1 MNEHVKKLAEDAGF
15 VLWKNEDW
23 NPGDVI
29 DWASRYDN
37 EFVDYT
43 HALVEDVF
51 LKIRDISTQ
60 NSAVTHEELKNT
72 VLEFYKD
79 KSNA

>member
-1 MNEHVKKLAEDAGF
+1 MNDNIKRLAEQAEF
-15 VLWKNEDW
+15 VLWADEDW

-29 DWASRYDN
+29 DWASQYDD
-37 EFVDYT
+37 EFVRYT
-43 HALVEDVF
+43 HLLIEDVF

-60 NSAVTHEELKNT
+60 NGVVTHEELKNT